1 MNYYYLDFVDETE
14 SERWRNL
21 PKTLHY
27 LTLSLG
33 CEYSNDS
40 YLYFVYSLCWNSQ
53 WWVCITFTIIKSKK
67 HIFHLGKKD
76 SHQRGNQWEIP
87 GFSLPAMK
95 HYLECKK
102 TYLKTYLTESLKIHY
117 FLNKFNLYPKIS
129 TQIIEYIEYNWI

>member
-14 SERWRNL
+14 SERWCNF
-21 PKTLHY
+21 PKTLRY

-40 YLYFVYSLCWNSQ
+40 YLYLVYSLCWNSQ

-76 SHQRGNQWEIP
+76 SHQRGYQWEIP

-102 TYLKTYLTESLKIHY
+102 RYLKTYLTESLKIHC
-117 FLNKFNLYPKIS
+117 FLNKFSLDHQIS
-129 TQIIEYIEYNWI
+129 TQIIEWKLNIF